1 MSVEVQAVPS
11 TLNYFTPPTDG
22 TKPYAHINADP
33 ATGIRKRN
41 WEFSVI
47 TKNIENVRGSEDQ
60 YTLDSAGFQ
69 FFKAPTQLSA
79 DEFENEQTVQGTYY
93 DEQAELVKKLTGASK
108 VVIFDHTIRR
118 NLPGRLDDSPDSRTP
133 VATVHVDQTPAATV
147 ARIHRHLPAS
157 EAPSRLSK
165 RYQIINLWRPIRA
178 PAFDR
183 PLALCDFRSVDLQND
198 CVPSTLRYPD
208 RDGETWAVKYNE
220 EHKWKYLKGMTP
232 EELVL
237 IKCMDSITDGSVA
250 LYTPHTAFT
259 DPTTPADA
267 KPRESIE
274 LRALVFYD

>member
-1 MSVEVQAVPS
+1 MSVAVQTVPS

-22 TKPYAHINADP
+22 SKPYSDINADP
-33 ATGIRKRN
+33 VTGIRKKN
-41 WEFSVI
+41 WEFSAI

-69 FFKAPTQLSA
+69 FFKAPTQLAA
-79 DEFENEQTVQGTYY
+79 DDFENEQTVQGTYY
-93 DEQAELVKKLTGASK
+93 DEQAELIKKLTGASK
-108 VVIFDHTIRR
+108 VIIFDHTIRR
-118 NLPGRLDDSPDSRTP
+118 NFADRLDDSPDTRTP
-133 VATVHVDQTPAATV
+133 VAAVHVDQTPAATV
-147 ARIHRHLPAS
+147 ARIHRHLPTS

-165 RYQIINLWRPIRA
+165 RYQIINLWRPIRN

-183 PLALCDFRSVDLQND
+183 PLALCDFRTVDLQND

-220 EHKWKYLKGMTP
+220 GHRWKYLKGMTP

-250 LYTPHTAFT
+250 LCTPHTAFT

>member
-1 MSVEVQAVPS
+1 MSVAVQAVPS
-11 TLNYFTPPTDG
+11 TLNYFTPPADG
-22 TKPYAHINADP
+22 SKPYTHINADP
-33 ATGIRKRN
+33 ITGVRERN
-41 WEFSVI
+41 YEYSPI
-47 TKNIENVRGSEDQ
+47 TKNIENVRESEDQ

-69 FFKAPTQLSA
+69 FFKAPTRLSA
-79 DEFENEQTVQGTYY
+79 DEFDNEQTVQEIYY
-93 DEQAELVKKLTGASK
+93 EEQAELIKKLTGASK

-118 NLPGRLDDSPDSRTP
+118 NFPDRLDDTPDTRT
-133 VATVHVDQTPAATV
+133 TVSAVHIDQTPASTV

-157 EAPSRLSK
+157 EVPSRLAK
-165 RYQIINLWRPIRA
+165 RYQLINLWRPIRN

-183 PLALCDFRSVDLQND
+183 PLALCDFRSVNLQTD

-250 LYTPHTAFT
+250 ICTPHTAFT
-259 DPTTPADA
+259 DPTTPANA
-267 KPRESIE
+267 PPRESLE

>member
-1 MSVEVQAVPS
+1 MSVAVQSVPS

-22 TKPYAHINADP
+22 SKPYTHINADP
-33 ATGIRKRN
+33 VTGLRERN
-41 WEFSVI
+41 WEYSVI
-47 TKNIENVRGSEDQ
+47 TKDIENVRGSEDQ

-69 FFKAPTQLSA
+69 FSNAPTQLSA
-79 DEFENEQTVQGTYY
+79 DDFDNEEIVQGAYY
-93 DEQAELVKKLTGASK
+93 DEQAELIKKLTGASK
-108 VVIFDHTIRR
+108 VIIFDHTIRR
-118 NLPGRLDDSPDSRTP
+118 NFADRLDDSPDTRIP

-165 RYQIINLWRPIRA
+165 RYQIINLWRPIRN

-183 PLALCDFRSVDLQND
+183 PLALCDFRTVDLQND
-198 CVPSTLRYPD
+198 CVPSALRYPD

-220 EHKWKYLKGMTP
+220 GHRWKYLKGMTP

-250 LYTPHTAFT
+250 LCTPHTAFT
-259 DPTTPADA
+259 DPSTPADA